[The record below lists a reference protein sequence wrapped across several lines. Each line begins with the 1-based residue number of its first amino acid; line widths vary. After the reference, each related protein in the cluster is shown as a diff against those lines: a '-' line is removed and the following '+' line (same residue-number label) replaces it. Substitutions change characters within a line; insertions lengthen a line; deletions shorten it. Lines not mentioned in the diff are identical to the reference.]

1 MNIIINPKYSK
12 LGSFIENIPTNFEKN
27 GELVYTGRNQLKR
40 FSVEGYD
47 VIVKRYKRPHI
58 INKIAYTFLRP
69 SKAKRAYEYA
79 LRLLAIGVNS
89 PEPIAYIE
97 ENEDGLLDRGYFV
110 SIYEKE
116 YTDIRDLMA
125 GTQKDA
131 FLLKELSVYIA
142 DLHRKGIL
150 HLDMSP
156 GNILYNK
163 VENQIYFTLVDINR
177 MQFLPSI
184 SNEKRFKSFKRLSEN
199 AEVLTKVAKIYA
211 AASNLDESES
221 IEKITK
227 YSSEFFLSKK
237 SSKTKRV

>member
-1 MNIIINPKYSK
+1 MNIVINPKYNQ
-12 LGSFIENIPTNFEKN
+12 LRSFVENIPANFENK
-27 GELVYTGRNQLKR
+27 GELVYSARNQLKHY
-40 FSVEGYD
+40 SVEGYE
-47 VIVKRYKRPHI
+47 VIVKRYKIPHL
-58 INKIAYTFLRP
+58 INKVAYTFIRP

-116 YTDIRDLMA
+116 YTDIRELMV

-131 FLLKELSVYIA
+131 VLLKELSVYIA
-142 DLHRKGIL
+142 DLHKKGVL

-156 GNILYNK
+156 GNILYCK
-163 VENQIYFTLVDINR
+163 VENQFNFTLVDINR
-177 MQFLPSI
+177 MQFFSSI

-199 AEVLTKVAKIYA
+199 VEVLTEIAKIYA

-221 IEKITK
+221 IEKINK
-227 YSSEFFLSKK
+227 YSSEFFSSRKP
-237 SSKTKRV
+237 SKTKRS